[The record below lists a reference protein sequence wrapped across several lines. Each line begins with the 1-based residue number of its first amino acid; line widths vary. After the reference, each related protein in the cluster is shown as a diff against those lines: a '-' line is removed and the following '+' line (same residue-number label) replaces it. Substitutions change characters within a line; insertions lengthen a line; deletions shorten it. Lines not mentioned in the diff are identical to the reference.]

1 MRICI
6 SSAALKN
13 ITGWVLDNRHLFL
26 TVLESRKYK
35 IKVLEDL
42 ASGEGSFSHL

>member
-26 TVLESRKYK
+26 TVLDSGKSK
-35 IKVLEDL
+35 AKVLADTI
-42 ASGEGSFSHL
+42 SD